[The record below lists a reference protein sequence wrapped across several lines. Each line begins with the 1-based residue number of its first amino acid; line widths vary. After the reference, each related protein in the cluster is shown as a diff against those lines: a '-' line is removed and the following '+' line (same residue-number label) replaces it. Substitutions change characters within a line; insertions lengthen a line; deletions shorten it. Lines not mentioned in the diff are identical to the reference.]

1 MLKKNQIKFNYKTK
15 MIYLNI
21 INKLIAILIIIK
33 KLIQIMIMKYII
45 MIMSW
50 KIILLKRVMIKK
62 TLNRIIMTIFKIK
75 KLIIILKKFII

>member
-33 KLIQIMIMKYII
+33 KLIQIMIMIIMKYII
-45 MIMSW
+45 MIMS
-50 KIILLKRVMIKK
+50 
-62 TLNRIIMTIFKIK
+62 
-75 KLIIILKKFII
+75 